1 MKFPVPEPVPE
12 TDGRGRGPANGVRQA
27 RKDRRTG
34 WGSHLWAVT
43 ALLLLASPARSAARD
58 VPALTGPVVDEAG
71 LLDTGDRRRLEAL
84 SRAAWEQAAE
94 HRAQLQYLLVRSLGG
109 DDIDGF
115 AVRVFEA
122 WKLGEKGKDNGIL
135 VVVAL
140 EDRKVRIETGY
151 GNEGALTDAQ
161 AGRIVRS
168 TIAPAFR
175 EKRYGE
181 GLYQAGVQVLSALGS
196 LPQGIGPRQTA
207 RPQPIRGFGTVAIIA
222 LVMVALFARMLT
234 GFGPRRRR
242 FWGSPWGGG
251 LGGGGWGG
259 GGLGGGGGGGSW
271 GGGGGSSGGGGASGS
286 W

>member
-1 MKFPVPEPVPE
+1 V
-12 TDGRGRGPANGVRQA
+12 G
-27 RKDRRTG
+27 
-34 WGSHLWAVT
+34 T
-43 ALLLLASPARSAARD
+43 AQRAGTALATLLLLAAPAGSVARE

-71 LLDTGDRRRLEAL
+71 LLDLADRRRLEAL
-84 SRAAWEQAAE
+84 CRAAWEQAAE
-94 HRAQLQYLLVRSLGG
+94 HRAQLQYLILRSLEGE
-109 DDIDGF
+109 DIEGF
-115 AVRVFEA
+115 AVRTFEA

-135 VVVAL
+135 VVVAR

-175 EKRYGE
+175 QERYGD
-181 GLYQAGVQVLSALGS
+181 GLYQAGVQILSALGAM
-196 LPQGIGPRQTA
+196 PQGSGPRQAA
-207 RPQPIRGFGTVAIIA
+207 RPQTLHGLGALAIIA
-222 LVMVALFARMLT
+222 LVMMVLFARVLT

-242 FWGSPWGGG
+242 FWGGGLGGPWGGG
-251 LGGGGWGG
+251 WGGGGGGWGG
-259 GGLGGGGGGGSW
+259 GGGGW

>member
-1 MKFPVPEPVPE
+1 
-12 TDGRGRGPANGVRQA
+12 
-27 RKDRRTG
+27 
-34 WGSHLWAVT
+34 
-43 ALLLLASPARSAARD
+43 
-58 VPALTGPVVDEAG
+58 VVDEAG

-94 HRAQLQYLLVRSLGG
+94 HRAQLQYLLMRSLGG

-207 RPQPIRGFGTVAIIA
+207 RPQRIRGFGAVAVVA

-242 FWGSPWGGG
+242 FGSSGWGGPWGGG
-251 LGGGGWGG
+251 LGGGGWGS
-259 GGLGGGGGGGSW
+259 GGLGGGGGGSW